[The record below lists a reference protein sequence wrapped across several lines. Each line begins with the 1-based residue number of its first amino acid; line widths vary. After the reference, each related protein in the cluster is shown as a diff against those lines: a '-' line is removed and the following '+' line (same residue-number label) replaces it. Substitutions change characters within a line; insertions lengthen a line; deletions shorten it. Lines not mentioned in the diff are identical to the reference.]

1 MKTTLI
7 YTIETALKCAQ
18 YNAGSLNAYH
28 VTVSQ
33 SGEGTK
39 QTVMMSFFFFLFF
52 AKSDDEHIV

>member
-52 AKSDDEHIV
+52 CEK